1 MTIRP
6 PTQNSEKGKAL
17 NFKNKKMVLEIASQ
31 APFKM
36 DQRKMFTRGLK
47 RSHTSTV
54 KMVPLLLNTEERDDI
69 RAAIITAIINPT
81 NPIGNT
87 LRTNLKKHQ
96 TRETKKIAYMKQV
109 LSSLHSSEQSPLD
122 TMDEGKYLRP
132 AKRIR
137 SLKL

>member
-1 MTIRP
+1 
-6 PTQNSEKGKAL
+6 
-17 NFKNKKMVLEIASQ
+17 MVLEIASQ

-36 DQRKMFTRGLK
+36 DQRKMLTRGLK

-96 TRETKKIAYMKQV
+96 TSETKKIAYMKQV
-109 LSSLHSSEQSPLD
+109 PSSLHSSEQRPLD
-122 TMDEGKYLRP
+122 TMD
-132 AKRIR
+132 
-137 SLKL
+137 